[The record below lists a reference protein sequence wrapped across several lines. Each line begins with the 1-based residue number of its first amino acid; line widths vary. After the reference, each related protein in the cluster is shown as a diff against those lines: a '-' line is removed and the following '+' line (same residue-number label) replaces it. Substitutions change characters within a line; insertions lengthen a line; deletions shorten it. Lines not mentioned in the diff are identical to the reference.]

1 MEEKKALSGALQRGA
16 EEKRVLSSDEKRG
29 IALGLRDYVD
39 RYPSQNK
46 AAASLKGVSAATL
59 SVMLQ
64 GLSSGEW
71 PLVND
76 KMWRNVASQI
86 ARLRGPGAGWQLV
99 ETQGWKDMVWV
110 MDDAQRWQNVT
121 WVVGDA
127 GCGKTTAA
135 RAYAEEHKEVFY
147 VLCSE
152 DMRKN
157 DFIRE
162 VARTIGARVEGRTLR
177 EMLGLIIDDL
187 VQMDAPL
194 LLFDEADKL
203 SERVFH
209 YFIDLYNRLED
220 KCGIVFFSTNYIERR
235 MATGLRYNKCGYNE
249 LHSRIGRKFF
259 RLDETSV
266 TDVRAICQANGL
278 DEKGQVSEVVK
289 DAERYGFDLRRVKKA
304 VHRVKRMEEGA

>member
-1 MEEKKALSGALQRGA
+1 MDQKKLTQA
-16 EEKRVLSSDEKRG
+16 EKRA
-29 IALGLRDYVD
+29 IAVSLQEYVQ

-59 SVMLQ
+59 SVLLD
-64 GLSSGEW
+64 GLEHGEW
-71 PLVND
+71 PLISD
-76 KMWRNVASQI
+76 TMWKKVADQTS
-86 ARLRGPGAGWQLV
+86 RGNRDGQWQLV
-99 ETQGWKDMVWV
+99 ETAGWKDMVYV
-110 MDDAQRWQNVT
+110 MDDAQAWQNVT

-135 RAYAEEHKEVFY
+135 RAYADEHREVFY

-152 DMRKN
+152 DMHKN

-162 VARTIGARVEGRTLR
+162 VARTIGVRVEGRTLR
-177 EMLGLIIDDL
+177 EMLGMIIDEL
-187 VQMDAPL
+187 VQLDRPL

-203 SERVFH
+203 TERVFH

-259 RLDETSV
+259 RLDDTSV
-266 TDVRAICQANGL
+266 QDVRSICLANGIE
-278 DEKGQVSEVVK
+278 DRAQVSEVVK

-304 VHRVKRMEEGA
+304 VHRVKRMEEAS

>member
-1 MEEKKALSGALQRGA
+1 MENKRLTQ
-16 EEKRVLSSDEKRG
+16 EEKRE
-29 IALGLRDYVD
+29 IALQLQEYVK
-39 RYPSQNK
+39 RYKSQNK

-59 SVMLQ
+59 SVILT
-64 GLSSGEW
+64 GLTTGDW

-76 KMWRNVASQI
+76 KMWKNVASQTSRQKS
-86 ARLRGPGAGWQLV
+86 AAQWQLV
-99 ETQGWKDMVWV
+99 ETQGWKDMTFV
-110 MDDAQRWQNVT
+110 MGDAQEWQNVT
-121 WVVGDA
+121 WVVGAA

-135 RAYAEEHKEVFY
+135 RAYSEEHAGVYY

-152 DMRKN
+152 DMHKN

-162 VARTIGARVEGRTLR
+162 VARTIGVRAEGRTLR
-177 EMLGLIIDDL
+177 EMLGMIVDEL
-187 VQMDAPL
+187 VQTERPL

-203 SERVFH
+203 TERVFH

-220 KCGIVFFSTNYIERR
+220 KCGIVFFSTSYIERR

-266 TDVRAICQANGL
+266 TDVRAICAANGL
-278 DEKGQVSEVVK
+278 TEKSDVSEVVK
-289 DAERYGFDLRRVKKA
+289 DAERYDFDLRRVKKA
-304 VHRVKRMEEGA
+304 IHRVKRMQEEGGSR

>member
-1 MEEKKALSGALQRGA
+1 MDQKKLTQA
-16 EEKRVLSSDEKRG
+16 EKRA
-29 IALGLRDYVD
+29 IAVSLQEYVK

-59 SVMLQ
+59 SVLLD
-64 GLSSGEW
+64 GLEHGEW
-71 PLVND
+71 PLISD
-76 KMWRNVASQI
+76 AMWKKVADQTS
-86 ARLRGPGAGWQLV
+86 RGNRDGQWQLV
-99 ETQGWKDMVWV
+99 ETAGWKDMVYV
-110 MDDAQRWQNVT
+110 MDDAQAWQNVT

-135 RAYAEEHKEVFY
+135 RAYADEHREVFY

-152 DMRKN
+152 DMHKN

-162 VARTIGARVEGRTLR
+162 VARTIGVRVEGRTLR
-177 EMLGLIIDDL
+177 EMLGMIIDEL
-187 VQMDAPL
+187 VQLDRPL

-203 SERVFH
+203 TERVFH

-259 RLDETSV
+259 RLDDTSV
-266 TDVRAICQANGL
+266 QDVRSICLANGIE
-278 DEKGQVSEVVK
+278 DRAQVSEVVK
-289 DAERYGFDLRRVKKA
+289 DAERFGFDLRRVKKA
-304 VHRVKRMEEGA
+304 VHRVKRMEEAV